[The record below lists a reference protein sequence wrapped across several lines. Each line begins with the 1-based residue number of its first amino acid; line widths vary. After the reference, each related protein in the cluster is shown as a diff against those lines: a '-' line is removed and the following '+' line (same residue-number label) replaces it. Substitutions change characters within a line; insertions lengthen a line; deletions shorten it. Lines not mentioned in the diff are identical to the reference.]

1 MGPANG
7 RDFPPGAAHQP
18 PSRRLFVS
26 SLSFLHP
33 IQDDLQRAEGL
44 LREVEPDQH
53 PAITG
58 AVELL
63 LGSGGKRLRPALVLL
78 SARLCGAEP
87 DVALFAAAGVEML
100 HTATLVHDDLIDG
113 SLMRRGAETLNAR
126 WSPAATVLTGDY
138 LFARAAHL
146 VARTGNVRLVRRF
159 AETLMVICNGE
170 IRQMFDGRGKV
181 PTFQEYEQRIYA
193 KTASLIALSAES
205 GAILAHA
212 DEATIAA
219 MRTYGER
226 LGLAFQIVDDVLD
239 FVADERTLGK
249 PVGSDLRQG
258 LVTLPVML
266 FLEQDGDH
274 PALRHILTHGSSDP
288 TVQEAVRAIAA
299 SPAIERSLQVAR
311 NYVQEAKEALQSLP
325 SSEHK
330 TAFLDLADFI
340 IRRQF

>member
-1 MGPANG
+1 M
-7 RDFPPGAAHQP
+7 
-18 PSRRLFVS
+18 S
-26 SLSFLHP
+26 SLPFFHP

-44 LREVEPDQH
+44 LQESAPDQH

-63 LGSGGKRLRPALVLL
+63 LGSGGKRLRPALVFL
-78 SARLCGAEP
+78 SARLCGADP

-138 LFARAAHL
+138 LFARAAYL
-146 VARTGNVRLVRRF
+146 VAQTANVRLVQRF

-193 KTASLIALSAES
+193 KTASLIALAAES

-212 DEATIAA
+212 AEETIAA
-219 MRTYGER
+219 MRTYGEQ
-226 LGLAFQIVDDVLD
+226 LGLAFQVVDDILD
-239 FVADERTLGK
+239 FVADEQTLGK

-258 LVTLPVML
+258 LVTLPVLL
-266 FLEQDGDH
+266 FLEQSGDH
-274 PALRHILTHGSSDP
+274 PALRQILTSGSSDL
-288 TVQEAVRAIAA
+288 TVREAVQAVAA
-299 SPAIERSLQVAR
+299 SPAIDRSLQVAR
-311 NYVQEAKEALQSLP
+311 NYIREAKEALRPFP
-325 SSEHK
+325 SSEYK
-330 TAFLDLADFI
+330 TALLDLADFI
-340 IRRQF
+340 VRRRF

>member
-1 MGPANG
+1 M
-7 RDFPPGAAHQP
+7 
-18 PSRRLFVS
+18 S
-26 SLSFLHP
+26 SLPFFHP
-33 IQDDLQRAEGL
+33 IQDDLQRVEDL
-44 LREVEPDQH
+44 LQEPVPDQH

-63 LGSGGKRLRPALVLL
+63 LGSGGKRLRPALVFL
-78 SARLCGAEP
+78 SAHLCGADP

-138 LFARAAHL
+138 LFARAAYL
-146 VARTGNVRLVRRF
+146 VACTENVRLVRRF

-170 IRQMFDGRGKV
+170 IRQMFDERGKV
-181 PTFQEYEQRIYA
+181 PTFQEYERRIYA

-205 GAILAHA
+205 GAILAHTN
-212 DEATIAA
+212 EAAIAA
-219 MRTYGER
+219 MRTYGAR

-239 FVADERTLGK
+239 FVADEWTLGK

-266 FLEQDGDH
+266 FLEQNGDH
-274 PALRHILTHGSSDP
+274 PVLQRILTHGSSEP
-288 TVQEAVRAIAA
+288 MVQEAVQVIVA

-311 NYVQEAKEALQSLP
+311 NYIQEAKEALQLFP
-325 SSEHK
+325 SSEYK
-330 TAFLDLADFI
+330 AALLDLADFI
-340 IRRQF
+340 VQRQF

>member
-1 MGPANG
+1 
-7 RDFPPGAAHQP
+7 
-18 PSRRLFVS
+18 VS
-26 SLSFLHP
+26 SLPFFHP
-33 IQDDLQRAEGL
+33 IQDDLQRAEAL
-44 LREVEPDQH
+44 LQEQEPNQH

-58 AVELL
+58 AVDHL
-63 LGSGGKRLRPALVLL
+63 LGSGGKRLRPALVFL
-78 SARLCGAEP
+78 SARLCGADP

-113 SLMRRGAETLNAR
+113 SLMRRGAETLNSR

-138 LFARAAHL
+138 LFARAAYW
-146 VARTGNVRLVRRF
+146 VARTENTRLVQRF

-181 PTFQEYEQRIYA
+181 PSFQEYEQRIYA

-205 GAILAHA
+205 GAILAHT

-226 LGLAFQIVDDVLD
+226 LGLAFQVVDDVLD

-266 FLEQDGDH
+266 FLEQSGDH
-274 PALRHILTHGSSDP
+274 PALHRIFNHGSSDP

-311 NYVQEAKEALQSLP
+311 DYIQEAKEALQPFP
-325 SSEHK
+325 SSEYR
-330 TAFLDLADFI
+330 TALLDLADFVV
-340 IRRQF
+340 RRQF